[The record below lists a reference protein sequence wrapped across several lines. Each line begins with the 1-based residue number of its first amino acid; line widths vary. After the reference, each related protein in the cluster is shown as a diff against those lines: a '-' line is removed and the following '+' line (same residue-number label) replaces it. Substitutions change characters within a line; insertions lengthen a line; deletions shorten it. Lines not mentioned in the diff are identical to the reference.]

1 MSPEPGPGELS
12 SLSTL
17 TLLDKASSGDE
28 RARNVLYGRYLPRLQ
43 RWARGRLP
51 RKARGL
57 VDTDDLVQDTFLR
70 TLARAE
76 QFDPEHSGAFL
87 GYVRR
92 AVDNRI
98 VDEVRKV
105 NRRPPAEE
113 TAGSV
118 PDPSPSPLDELL
130 HGERQDLYERAFQK
144 LKLSEQAAIA
154 ARLEDGLSYEEI
166 ARELG
171 KSSADAAR
179 MTVSR
184 AVVRL
189 AQEMKMLRTRSR

>member
-1 MSPEPGPGELS
+1 
-12 SLSTL
+12 
-17 TLLDKASSGDE
+17 
-28 RARNVLYGRYLPRLQ
+28 
-43 RWARGRLP
+43 
-51 RKARGL
+51 

-118 PDPSPSPLDELL
+118 PDPSPSPLDALL

>member
-1 MSPEPGPGELS
+1 MSSEQGPGELA

-17 TLLDKASSGDE
+17 TLLDKASGGDE
-28 RARNVLYGRYLPRLQ
+28 QARNVLYGRYLPRLQ

-51 RKARGL
+51 EKARGL

-76 QFDPEHSGAFL
+76 KFDPEHSGAFL

-144 LKLSEQAAIA
+144 LKLSE
-154 ARLEDGLSYEEI
+154 
-166 ARELG
+166 
-171 KSSADAAR
+171 
-179 MTVSR
+179 
-184 AVVRL
+184 
-189 AQEMKMLRTRSR
+189 

>member
-1 MSPEPGPGELS
+1 
-12 SLSTL
+12 
-17 TLLDKASSGDE
+17 
-28 RARNVLYGRYLPRLQ
+28 
-43 RWARGRLP
+43 
-51 RKARGL
+51 

-70 TLARAE
+70 TLGRAE

-154 ARLEDGLSYEEI
+154 ARLEDGLSYEEV